1 MKSNNSL
8 STKNKLLKDFSVHV
22 LKTEDSV
29 CGWFLY
35 QPKVPQKVIERFKK

>member
-1 MKSNNSL
+1 MKSNNFL
-8 STKNKLLKDFSVHV
+8 STKNKLLKDFSVNV
-22 LKTEDSV
+22 MKTEVSA